1 MRLEIRE
8 NTAKN
13 VVQSV
18 QGNCLE
24 SIGNSDRVKF
34 EYQPLNIQ
42 MSLIQTNEL
51 GLYDGFNDDY
61 NRRDSKFENE

>member
-1 MRLEIRE
+1 MLLVPR
-8 NTAKN
+8 
-13 VVQSV
+13 
-18 QGNCLE
+18 NCLE
-24 SIGNSDRVKF
+24 STGNSNRVKF

-61 NRRDSKFENE
+61 NR

>member
-1 MRLEIRE
+1 
-8 NTAKN
+8 
-13 VVQSV
+13 
-18 QGNCLE
+18 
-24 SIGNSDRVKF
+24 
-34 EYQPLNIQ
+34 